1 VTVGR
6 SIPIADRRERVLV
19 LLALE
24 RGILSHVDSLQ
35 PSVVVVVVFVVVV
48 VVVVVVVIV
57 VVVVVV
63 CSTGASLAVPL
74 CF

>member
-1 VTVGR
+1 MLTVGR
-6 SIPIADRRERVLV
+6 SIPIVDRRERELV

-48 VVVVVVVIV
+48 VVVVIV